1 MRRKLRLSVIVSLTS
16 LLFTFQLWNLYF
28 NSPDKFDNGVAAN
41 TILGMGILFS
51 IAAGLFAWSIESRN
65 EFLEKEVKQK
75 IQELLQKNTESRKAE
90 SAVAAIYQV
99 GHFLFSDMNP
109 ETLFEK
115 IMDLSTQVL
124 GADEGTI
131 MLLDSTRH
139 LTIAA
144 SRGIPENIANQVRLR
159 IGERVAGRVAELRR
173 EVLIVDGLE
182 NYPEFKGVQSN
193 PRIRSSIVC
202 PLICQEELLGVLS
215 LNSTTKRENFTVA
228 DLLSVSIFA
237 AQAAQAIHNSSIYRA
252 LELKITQLEE
262 SNKRIRDLEQGLGS

>member
-115 IMDLSTQVL
+115 IMDLSTQV
-124 GADEGTI
+124 
-131 MLLDSTRH
+131 
-139 LTIAA
+139 
-144 SRGIPENIANQVRLR
+144 
-159 IGERVAGRVAELRR
+159 
-173 EVLIVDGLE
+173 
-182 NYPEFKGVQSN
+182 
-193 PRIRSSIVC
+193 
-202 PLICQEELLGVLS
+202 
-215 LNSTTKRENFTVA
+215 
-228 DLLSVSIFA
+228 
-237 AQAAQAIHNSSIYRA
+237 
-252 LELKITQLEE
+252 
-262 SNKRIRDLEQGLGS
+262 